1 MAETYHVLDIRALS
15 VKLLATLC
23 AGLPEGSRVKRSL
36 SDAPAS
42 LDTLLLASIA
52 DNLRWLVWSKTKA
65 GRKGRNAP
73 ASILNRLYESKEKK
87 TSDSPEVFSSPEAF
101 EAARARIIR
110 GSDNM
115 ADGTTIATA
124 YVQIVPSTK
133 QLDSGSLSEA
143 LGGEKAAKD
152 TGIKLGETIGK
163 NLGPA
168 IQKMSLAAGGLGAAL
183 LGNAYNAAKSADDL
197 NTLAKQ
203 YGVSTAE
210 IQKMNYAQDLIDVS
224 TETMLASI
232 SRLTREIGS
241 GNAAFD
247 QLGVSITNADGTMR
261 SSSEVWYDTLEAL
274 SQIRNETE
282 RDTLTMELFG
292 RSGMELAGIVDD
304 GGAALKALGEEAAA
318 TGSILGQDALNDANA
333 FNDAIDRMKVQASAA
348 FMEAGATL
356 AEHLMPALEKLIEVV
371 MKVIK
376 WFGDL
381 DGTTQTVILTILGV
395 VAAIGPLM
403 SAISAL
409 SNPVNLIIM
418 AVGAL
423 IAIGVA
429 LVKNWDVIKERAGE
443 IWGNIK
449 TSVVGFIEN
458 TWGKIQTFAG
468 NIKDKIINLSDTIK
482 GRFDVLKVKIQ
493 NVWERIKNAIVTPI
507 QNARDKI
514 KEAIDKVKEFFS
526 GLKLELPH
534 IKLPHF
540 SLVGEFSLLPPS
552 VPRLS
557 VDWYDKGG
565 IFRSPSV
572 IGVGEKRPEFVGA
585 LDDLRDI
592 VREEAGGKT
601 EISMNIY
608 GTEGQNINELA
619 DRVMDRLQFAIDRKE
634 RQFA

>member
-1 MAETYHVLDIRALS
+1 
-15 VKLLATLC
+15 
-23 AGLPEGSRVKRSL
+23 
-36 SDAPAS
+36 
-42 LDTLLLASIA
+42 
-52 DNLRWLVWSKTKA
+52 
-65 GRKGRNAP
+65 
-73 ASILNRLYESKEKK
+73 
-87 TSDSPEVFSSPEAF
+87 
-101 EAARARIIR
+101 
-110 GSDNM
+110 M

-183 LGNAYNAAKSADDL
+183 LGNAYNAAKSADDI

-247 QLGVSITNADGTMR
+247 QLSVSITNADGTMR

-274 SQIRNETE
+274 SQIGNETE

-348 FMEAGATL
+348 FMEAGAAL
-356 AEHLMPALEKLIEVV
+356 AENLMPALEKLIEVV